1 MEKKSRMMIGG
12 VFFLANVLL
21 SGCDSD
27 QERNMQSQP
36 GQDHGREMENAMARK
51 NAGVLTEL
59 QETAPGQYRI
69 IQEYPSTATGAVI
82 NRLDGSREVL
92 PGEKVRELVNNAGDR
107 SGFGMGAV
115 LASGLVGYMM
125 GKATILN
132 PDVYRG
138 GDLYSRSLANKDLI
152 DQRRREE
159 EERRQ
164 SGGTGYRSYM
174 GYGYSGGR
182 RTGVETGAPK
192 PAGKQGFFSRITS
205 SLRSFAG

>member
-1 MEKKSRMMIGG
+1 MEKKCRMMIGG

-21 SGCDSD
+21 IGCDAD
-27 QERNMQSQP
+27 QDQNIQP
-36 GQDHGREMENAMARK
+36 QPSHSSSRDTENAMAQK

-59 QETAPGQYRI
+59 QETTPGQYRI

-92 PGEKVRELVNNAGDR
+92 PDEKVRELVNNAGDR
-107 SGFGMGAV
+107 SGYGVGAV

-125 GKATILN
+125 GKTVILN

-138 GDLYSRSLANKDLI
+138 GDLYARSLANKDLM

-159 EERRQ
+159 ERRSSVG
-164 SGGTGYRSYM
+164 SGFRTYTGW
-174 GYGYSGGR
+174 GYSGGR
-182 RTGVETGAPK
+182 RTEVGSGLQAP
-192 PAGKQGFFSRITS
+192 PAGKQGFFSRMTS